1 LKNQVRYEVASDNDK
16 RILQLCLPVNGVA
29 NHCNTCTIYEFQNSY
44 SRRVHGGISHCRCH
58 PQSAKELSSRSIGEG
73 TPERSDKAKVDLKR
87 GAMMEQ
93 MVSKSLSSLSRKS
106 AENQFQECNDEGI
119 NNWIREDKPGNA

>member
-1 LKNQVRYEVASDNDK
+1 
-16 RILQLCLPVNGVA
+16 
-29 NHCNTCTIYEFQNSY
+29 
-44 SRRVHGGISHCRCH
+44 
-58 PQSAKELSSRSIGEG
+58 
-73 TPERSDKAKVDLKR
+73 
-87 GAMMEQ
+87 MMEQ